1 MIRSVRVLIADDSP
15 TMRATLAAIC
25 ATDPSIVVVGQAGDG
40 LEAVRLARALR
51 PDVVTMDVRMPKL
64 DGLAAIRAIMTE
76 APTRIVVVCSPIG
89 AIDDDLPFRAI
100 QAGALELVAKPS
112 VGRGDVHGFS
122 RKLLESIRLMAA
134 VPVVGR
140 RLPRGQPSARVRV
153 DAFGIVASTGGPPAL
168 ATILGALDRS
178 FAAPILVAQH
188 MAVGFARALA
198 GWVRSVTALPV
209 VEVESPAACSPGH
222 IYFPRD
228 EHDLEVDREGVV
240 RVRRSP
246 GGHCPS
252 GNRLLFSLAEA
263 YGERAGGVIL
273 TGMGDDGAR
282 GLFAIK
288 HRGGFTIA
296 QDEASSAIA
305 GMPRAAIDSGAVAE
319 MTPLA
324 EIAGAMRAAVTKR

>member
-1 MIRSVRVLIADDSP
+1 MSRSVRVLIADDSP

-25 ATDPSIVVVGQAGDG
+25 ATDSAISVVGQAGDG
-40 LEAVRLARALR
+40 LEAVRLARTLR

-112 VGRGDVHGFS
+112 VGRIDLAGFS

-140 RLPRGQPSARVRV
+140 RLPHGRPSARVRV

-168 ATILGALDRS
+168 ATILGPLPKD
-178 FAAPILVAQH
+178 FAAPILIAQH

-198 GWVRSVTALPV
+198 AWARSVTTLPV
-209 VEVESPAACSPGH
+209 IEVASPTACAPGH
-222 IYFPRD
+222 VYFPCD
-228 EHDLEVDREGVV
+228 EHDLEVDKEGVV

-263 YGERAGGVIL
+263 YGERAGGVVL
-273 TGMGDDGAR
+273 TGMGEDGAR

-288 HRGGFTIA
+288 HRGGYTIA
-296 QDEASSAIA
+296 QDEMSSAVA
-305 GMPRAAIDSGAVAE
+305 GMPRAALDGGAVSE
-319 MTPLA
+319 LTPLA
-324 EIAGAMRAAVTKR
+324 QISDAMRAAVTKR